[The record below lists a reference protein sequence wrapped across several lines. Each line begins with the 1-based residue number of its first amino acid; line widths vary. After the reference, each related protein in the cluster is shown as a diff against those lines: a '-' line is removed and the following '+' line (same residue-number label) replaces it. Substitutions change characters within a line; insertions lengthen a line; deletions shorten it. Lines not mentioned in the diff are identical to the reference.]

1 MLSILRKEL
10 DSGIILI
17 THDMAVIAEICDRV
31 AVMYGGNI
39 VEIAEVKELFAH
51 PLHPYTQG
59 LLLSIPRPDAPPSE
73 LRSIAGSV
81 PNLIFPPSGCRF
93 HPRCPKAFAK
103 CPQSKPPLI
112 EVSQGHYVECFLYGG

>member
-1 MLSILRKEL
+1 LLSILRKEL

-51 PLHPYTQG
+51 PLTRTPKGFSSQSRDPTHP
-59 LLLSIPRPDAPPSE
+59 PRS
-73 LRSIAGSV
+73 
-81 PNLIFPPSGCRF
+81 
-93 HPRCPKAFAK
+93 
-103 CPQSKPPLI
+103 
-112 EVSQGHYVECFLYGG
+112 